1 MPNNVRQYIGARYVT
16 KIYENSLDPSSAEWE
31 ASINYEPLTLVTYN
45 YGSYLSKKEVP
56 ASVGN
61 PADNPTY
68 WAQTG
73 FYNGQ
78 ISTLNAEVLQ
88 LQNDMVEVRKKK
100 YIFCGDSYSTNT
112 PDWGTGWIDKVV
124 QIMGLTAGVNAF
136 DARGLVGYYGGSFA
150 AGTFKDQLVA
160 LYGAY
165 ESIASEITDICCFAG
180 TNEVVYTDAQIETG
194 ISDYCAYAKTYFPNA
209 QIHIGFVGG
218 SRDTTNWPDFLRA
231 LNVYRNCGKYGA
243 GYVTN
248 IEYVNTD
255 YDSFTADGLHP
266 TDMSKLAEY
275 ITSGIINGSVDYH
288 SYYTFSDNGTTM
300 NMIFKNGFITFA
312 LALPSTLPVTVN
324 QGFVGVPSS
333 MTEIADFGIMPV
345 VRLTHSFNTM
355 VAVNPSNQGWDT
367 QNLIWTIAPG
377 GKLYAA
383 FNNYGHQYG
392 GSVASGSALSN
403 NPLEGFT
410 TNWDA

>member
-1 MPNNVRQYIGARYVT
+1 MDRQYVGARYIV
-16 KIYENSLDPSSAEWE
+16 KVYENSQDIASAEWE
-31 ASINYEPLTLVTYN
+31 ANVNYESMTMVTYN
-45 YGSYLSKKEVP
+45 YGTYVSKKPVP

-61 PADNPTY
+61 PAENGGY
-68 WAQTG
+68 WVQTG

-78 ISTLNAEVLQ
+78 IAQ
-88 LQNDMVEVRKKK
+88 LQNQIAQINTELVEVRKKK
-100 YIFCGDSYSTNT
+100 YIFCGDSYSSNT
-112 PDWGTGWIDKVV
+112 EAWGTGWIDKVV
-124 QIMGLTAGVNAF
+124 AKLGLTANVDAF
-136 DARGLVGYYGGSFA
+136 DARGLATYYGGSFA
-150 AGTFKDQLVA
+150 SGDFATQLEEIYDAYTSVA
-160 LYGAY
+160 D
-165 ESIASEITDICCFAG
+165 EITDICCFGG
-180 TNEVVYTDAQIETG
+180 TNEVVYTSEQIEAG
-194 ISDYCAYAKTYFPNA
+194 IESFCEYAREHFPNA

-218 SRDTTNWPDFLRA
+218 SRDTTNWTDFLRA

-255 YDSFTADGLHP
+255 YDHFTVDGLHP

-288 SYYTFSDNGTTM
+288 STYTLINNGTTM
-300 NMIFKNGFITFA
+300 IINFKNGVVTFA

-324 QGFVGVPSS
+324 QGFIGVPSS
-333 MTEIADFGIMPV
+333 MTEIADFGVLPV

-367 QNLIWTIAPG
+367 QAVIWSIAPS
-377 GKLYAA
+377 GKLYLA

-392 GSVASGSALSN
+392 GSVASGSAFSWN
-403 NPLEGFT
+403 SVEGFT
-410 TNWDA
+410 ANWDI

>member
-1 MPNNVRQYIGARYVT
+1 MSVRQYIGARYVT
-16 KIYENSLDPSSAEWE
+16 KIYENTLDPSSAEWE
-31 ASINYEPLTLVTYN
+31 ASINYEPLTMVTYN
-45 YGSYLSKKEVP
+45 YGSYLSKKQVP
-56 ASVGN
+56 ASIGN

-78 ISTLNAEVLQ
+78 ISILNAEVLQ

-112 PDWGTGWIDKVV
+112 ADWGTGWIDKVV
-124 QIMGLTAGVNAF
+124 SNMGLTAGVNAF

-165 ESIASEITDICCFAG
+165 ESIADEITDICCFAG

-218 SRDTTNWPDFLRA
+218 SRDTSNWGDFLRA
-231 LNVYRNCGKYGA
+231 LNVYRDCGKYGA

-275 ITSGIINGSVDYH
+275 ITAGIINGSVDYR
-288 SYYTFSDNGTTM
+288 SRYTFTDNGFTCIL
-300 NMIFKNGFITFA
+300 NFKNGIVTIA
-312 LALPSTLPVTVN
+312 LAFPVILPTTVN
-324 QGFVGVPSS
+324 QGYSAMPAD
-333 MTEIADFGIMPV
+333 MTEVADFGTMPV
-345 VRLTHSFNTM
+345 IRLINSFNTM
-355 VAVNPSNQGWDT
+355 VAVNNNSQGWET
-367 QNLIWTIAPG
+367 QNILITITPA
-377 GKLYAA
+377 GKLYLT

-392 GSVASGSALSN
+392 GSVASGSPISLN
-403 NPLEGFT
+403 GLERYT
-410 TNWDA
+410 TDWEN